1 MPNWQAELEQLLASL
16 HVTMDRGIA
25 TQPAHRSPRIDDE
38 PGMPDEFDPAL
49 APELPGEEE
58 DSSAAD
64 EEVAAVRNEIEATV
78 RRVVAM
84 TDAGTLEASVRDDVL
99 FVLQALT
106 RPQPRRQWPRQPSA
120 ADSSGEWQLTSAA
133 AVLHFC
139 RIVLRLTRAVESDD
153 C

>member
-16 HVTMDRGIA
+16 NVNIDRGMA
-25 TQPAHRSPRIDDE
+25 THSMRHSPLINSGSSAFDD
-38 PGMPDEFDPAL
+38 FDPSLVPDPAIGREDA
-49 APELPGEEE
+49 APDG
-58 DSSAAD
+58 D
-64 EEVAAVRNEIEATV
+64 EVAAVRNEIEATV

-84 TDAGTLEASVRDDVL
+84 TESGLLEASVRDDVL

-106 RPQPRRQWPRQPSA
+106 RPQPHHRRRQLSP

-139 RIVLRLTRAVESDD
+139 RIVLRLTQAIESQER
-153 C
+153 